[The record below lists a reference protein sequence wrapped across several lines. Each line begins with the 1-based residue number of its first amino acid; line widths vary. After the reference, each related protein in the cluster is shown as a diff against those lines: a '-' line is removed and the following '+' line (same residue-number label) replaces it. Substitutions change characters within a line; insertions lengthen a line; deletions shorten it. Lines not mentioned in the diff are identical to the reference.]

1 MIFLIIIL
9 LVLLSIFDTLIGNGV
24 FKGRHRIIK
33 INNKFYPQRKIRWF
47 FVSYWRYMKSS
58 YSNGVLDDF
67 VKSYED
73 AVSYSDIGYAKS
85 RLKEDIPS
93 RYRDKTIE
101 KTAEV
106 VFESG
111 VIEAKKQSDFDK
123 AKIMIQEAL
132 DKEPNMPLAQKE
144 VLESIINLQ

>member
-1 MIFLIIIL
+1 
-9 LVLLSIFDTLIGNGV
+9 
-24 FKGRHRIIK
+24 
-33 INNKFYPQRKIRWF
+33 
-47 FVSYWRYMKSS
+47 MKSS
-58 YSNGVLDDF
+58 YSLGDLDDF